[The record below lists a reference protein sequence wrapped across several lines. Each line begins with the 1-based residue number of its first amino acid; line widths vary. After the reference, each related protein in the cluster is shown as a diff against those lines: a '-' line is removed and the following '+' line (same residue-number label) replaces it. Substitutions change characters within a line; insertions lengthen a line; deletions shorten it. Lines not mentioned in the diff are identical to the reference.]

1 MMHAVHTR
9 ARARGRSSTRPH
21 DAGAFPVI
29 GAGTQLARAR
39 AMSGLRLRCLLVVP
53 FPLAIA
59 ACSGDATDDPSD
71 SPDDTSVPSRTTE
84 APSTPT
90 ESDASASDAQ
100 RPPPAPAPAPTCAAN
115 AKSGE
120 YCGGDKV
127 DDADARTLYQCDG
140 PGPAKVV
147 SVCAHGCFVATGQD
161 DFCRATIAACAKASL
176 LTYGLAPD
184 ASDHLR
190 CSGLDAGD
198 ISQTIGNAAASAGTH
213 AQDGTSGGKPYC
225 AATDLRVGSL
235 TNAEVRQL
243 LDVLASQGFA
253 AFFRDPGKDGWP
265 SSEARHVHAIYVGVP
280 MKAALRAQVQDWLAG
295 KNGLAS
301 HGPYSFYQASPAKK
315 LAIQELF
322 AKKN

>member
-1 MMHAVHTR
+1 MA
-9 ARARGRSSTRPH
+9 
-21 DAGAFPVI
+21 
-29 GAGTQLARAR
+29 
-39 AMSGLRLRCLLVVP
+39 GLRRGCLLALP
-53 FPLAIA
+53 FPLVIA
-59 ACSGDATDDPSD
+59 ACSGDASDDAGG
-71 SPDDTSVPSRTTE
+71 SPDDTSVPSRATG
-84 APSTPT
+84 APSTET
-90 ESDASASDAQ
+90 DASAPDTQS
-100 RPPPAPAPAPTCAAN
+100 PPPAPAPTCAAN
-115 AKSGE
+115 AKSGA

-198 ISQTIGNAAASAGTH
+198 ISQTIGDAAASAGTH
-213 AQDGTSGGKPYC
+213 AQDGTIGGKAYC
-225 AATDLRVGSL
+225 AATDLRVGGL

-265 SSEARHVHAIYVGVP
+265 ASEARHVHAIYAGVP

-301 HGPYSFYQASPAKK
+301 HGSYAFYQASPAKK

-322 AKKN
+322 AKND